1 MYTYILWQ
9 AAAAPTFNSGNT
21 YIINLN
27 SLCGK
32 NENNATNIIA
42 GTVST
47 RTLASQNIP
56 KGIRKYENARPLGNA
71 E

>member
-9 AAAAPTFNSGNT
+9 AAAAATFNNGNT

-32 NENNATNIIA
+32 NENNITNRIA

-47 RTLASQNIP
+47 RTLISKNIP
-56 KGIRKYENARPLGNA
+56 RGIRKYENARPLGRA